1 MVAEIVKAKGSGS
14 ALPSLFRMECKMKR
28 ISKDNTINS
37 AVLFKLKMGWKIRR
51 GSKHWVLGAPNG
63 RKLSIPSTPS
73 DIRSAKN
80 FLRILKHIEAQ
91 GGV

>member
-1 MVAEIVKAKGSGS
+1 
-14 ALPSLFRMECKMKR
+14 MKR
-28 ISKDNTINS
+28 ISKDNTINN
-37 AVLFKLKMGWKIRR
+37 AVLYKLKKGWNIRR
-51 GSKHWVLGAPNG
+51 GSKHWVLGAPSG

-80 FLRILKHIEAQ
+80 FLTSLKHIEAQ